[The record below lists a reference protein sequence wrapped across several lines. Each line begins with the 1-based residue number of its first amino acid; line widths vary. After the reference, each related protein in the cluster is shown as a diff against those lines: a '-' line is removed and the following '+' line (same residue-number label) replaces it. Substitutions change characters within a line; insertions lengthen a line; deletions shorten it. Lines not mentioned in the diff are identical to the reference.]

1 MGCCV
6 SIRES
11 EVGILQRCG
20 RHDDVLRPGLHMICP
35 CLGSAV
41 AARMSLRVTE
51 LIIKLETK
59 TKDNVFVTVEVS
71 VQYEVKPDKVFDA
84 FYQLSNAERQIRA
97 YVYDVVRSQVPKL
110 LLDDVFTTKEEL
122 ADAVKEQLEHVMAAF
137 GYTIVQT
144 LITDITPDVKVK
156 DAMNEINAAQRLREA
171 ALDKAEAEK
180 ILIVKGAEAEA
191 QSKYLAG
198 QGIARQRTAIIEGL
212 RDSVLEFTDI
222 IDGTDPKD
230 VMDLVLIT
238 QYFDTLKEVGA
249 RCNTVFL
256 PGSSRHQ
263 ASGGGDDLRQA
274 ILSANAAQSS
284 GLR

>member
-1 MGCCV
+1 
-6 SIRES
+6 
-11 EVGILQRCG
+11 
-20 RHDDVLRPGLHMICP
+20 
-35 CLGSAV
+35 V

-51 LIIKLETK
+51 LMIKLETK

-144 LITDITPDVKVK
+144 LITDITPDIKVK

-249 RCNTVFL
+249 NCNTVFL
-256 PGSSRHQ
+256 PGSSRD
-263 ASGGGDDLRQA
+263 APPGDDLRQA
-274 ILSANAAQSS
+274 ILSANAAKIGYS
-284 GLR
+284 GPGLIEIPSR